1 MQIAYTS
8 KNGRQLPESMGYGF
22 IDKQSIVE
30 TDNQLTA
37 NYISQISQKLVH
49 KVTLSLTSCE
59 LETFNP
65 NGTSARQTFNQNLE
79 KALLYDAISWDLG
92 KDPLYREASNA
103 VAGLGNIL
111 VMHPGKT
118 ELNYYP
124 AGKLLMFILPI
135 KKLDEAYLS
144 FKQGLVDNKLAGLFQ
159 EQKGHYIEFKKE
171 LTIQNLYLVSFIV
184 SMAQI
189 HAAAKYFANSGII
202 GPDKPDRLIID
213 DCDSMRTKHMRVFTT
228 NEGDGYYAL
237 LFKELTRQ
245 NYNDVMESFL
255 KTILTH
261 KTKH

>member
-8 KNGRQLPESMGYGF
+8 KNGRQLPVSMGYGF

-37 NYISQISQKLVH
+37 NYLSQISKKLVH
-49 KVTLSLTSCE
+49 KVTWDDTGCQ

-92 KDPLYREASNA
+92 KDPLYLEASNA
-103 VAGLGNIL
+103 ITSLGNIL
-111 VMHPGKT
+111 VMYPGKT

-124 AGKLLMFILPI
+124 AGKLMMFILPL
-135 KKLDEAYLS
+135 KKLDDAYLS
-144 FKQGLVDNKLAGLFQ
+144 FKQGLIGNKLAGLFQ
-159 EQKGHYIEFKKE
+159 EQKGHYIEFKKK

-213 DCDSMRTKHMRVFTT
+213 DSDSMRTKHMRVFTT
-228 NEGDGYYAL
+228 KEGDGYYAL
-237 LFKELTRQ
+237 LFQELTRQ
-245 NYNDVMESFL
+245 NYNTVIESFL
-255 KTILTH
+255 NTVYEQSNA
-261 KTKH
+261 

>member
-49 KVTLSLTSCE
+49 TVTWDEGGCQ
-59 LETFNP
+59 LETFNS
-65 NGTSARQTFNQNLE
+65 NGTRSRLTFNRSLE
-79 KALLYDAISWDLG
+79 KALLFDAISWDLG
-92 KDPLYREASNA
+92 KDLLYREASNA

-118 ELNYYP
+118 ELNYFP
-124 AGKLLMFILPI
+124 AGKLMLFILPV
-135 KKLDEAYLS
+135 KKLDEAYLR
-144 FKQGLVDNKLAGLFQ
+144 FKQGLIGNKLAGLFQ
-159 EQKGHYIEFKKE
+159 EQKGHYIEFKTE

-189 HAAAKYFANSGII
+189 HAAAKYFAAAGII

-228 NEGDGYYAL
+228 NYGDGYYAL

-245 NYNDVMESFL
+245 NYNDVMEAFL
-255 KTILTH
+255 KTVYEQS
-261 KTKH
+261 K

>member
-1 MQIAYTS
+1 
-8 KNGRQLPESMGYGF
+8 
-22 IDKQSIVE
+22 
-30 TDNQLTA
+30 
-37 NYISQISQKLVH
+37 
-49 KVTLSLTSCE
+49 
-59 LETFNP
+59 
-65 NGTSARQTFNQNLE
+65 
-79 KALLYDAISWDLG
+79 LG

-111 VMHPGKT
+111 VMYPGKT

-124 AGKLLMFILPI
+124 AGKLMLFILPV
-135 KKLDEAYLS
+135 KKLDDTYLR
-144 FKQGLVDNKLAGLFQ
+144 FKQGLISNKLAGLFQ

-171 LTIQNLYLVSFIV
+171 LTIQNIYLVSFIV

-189 HAAAKYFANSGII
+189 HAAAKYFATAGII

-245 NYNDVMESFL
+245 NYNDVMEALLGKVINS
-255 KTILTH
+255 
-261 KTKH
+261 